1 MKVSCG
7 AIVFVVGLCTLAGS
21 FGVGV
26 NAQRGVSTSAHA
38 YFESLAARPDVVAA
52 FALRSQEELELY
64 KAAKS
69 RPPAV
74 LYTYPTDPYPKK
86 QDAAKVEVP
95 PFTEYTTL
103 AAGLSSGGTELDVA
117 AASGAFVKNRHI
129 EIGTEIMKIV
139 SRTGNRLTVERA
151 QFGTAAKSHPA
162 GSPVGLSGN
171 SVPNQVWLPI
181 STTNGNTY
189 LATWDAWYGKE
200 LRRSESGLINWKTF
214 QFDAPRAIGGRPTIW
229 FEVRTRFDLAPTP
242 ADVAMVDAR
251 GYSRPMGPNVT
262 DSQPLS
268 PAVGTFVVRPETWL
282 RYWVRIEQRASDWDL
297 MSLWVADEHTDPV
310 HLIDKLQFEA
320 HDGIQRFRFE
330 YNTSQD
336 PLGVKRGPLVA
347 YFRNFVLLQGV
358 TNPAALMQRPL
369 TGPAAGA
376 MSAPA
381 PAPKNLRIIN

>member
-1 MKVSCG
+1 MRVSCG
-7 AIVFVVGLCTLAGS
+7 AIVFVVSLGTLAGP

-26 NAQRGVSTSAHA
+26 NAQRGISTSAHA
-38 YFESLAARPDVVAA
+38 YFESLAARPNVVAA
-52 FALRSQEELELY
+52 FAMRSQEELEMY

-69 RPPAV
+69 RPPSV
-74 LYTYPTDPYPKK
+74 LYVYPSDPYPKR

-95 PFTEYTTL
+95 PFTANTTL

-117 AASGAFVKNRHI
+117 AVSGVFVKNRHI

-139 SRTGNRLTVERA
+139 SRSGNRVTVERA
-151 QFGTAAKSHPA
+151 QFGTDAKAHPA
-162 GSPVGLSGN
+162 GSPVGVSGN
-171 SVPNQVWLPI
+171 SVANQVWLPI

-214 QFDAPRAIGGRPTIW
+214 QFDAPRSIGGRPTIW

-251 GYSRPMGPNVT
+251 GYSSPLGPNVT
-262 DSQPLS
+262 KGQPLS
-268 PAVGTFVVRPETWL
+268 PAIGTFVVRPETWL

-297 MSLWVADEHTDPV
+297 MSLWVADEHTGPV

-347 YFRNFVLLQGV
+347 YFRNFVMLQGV
-358 TNPAALMQRPL
+358 SNPEALMQRPL
-369 TGPAAGA
+369 PGLAASGVSELA
-376 MSAPA
+376 TP
-381 PAPKNLRIIN
+381 PKNLRIIH